1 MKRGLAPLRRAK
13 RITEIVSLIIMIIY
27 FIHFAAIYQ
36 RFPESGDTIIVPLF
50 HLEVNEGCLPLFPP
64 FIISVVLLGTLIVMD
79 RFPRM
84 YRYPQ
89 KITAENIEYQYLMAK
104 VMLNLEIIAAS
115 LFFDILFV
123 GRYREAT
130 LGDPGVSVPLMF
142 AAAGAAAVIY
152 AVYLSKTIKKRQKN
166 PA

>member
-64 FIISVVLLGTLIVMD
+64 FIVSVIVLGALIVMD

-123 GRYREAT
+123 GKYREAT
-130 LGDPGVSVPLMF
+130 QGDPGISVPLMF

-152 AVYLSKTIKKRQKN
+152 VVYILKTIKKKQKN

>member
-64 FIISVVLLGTLIVMD
+64 FIISVVVLGALIVMD

-123 GRYREAT
+123 GKYRKAT
-130 LGDPGVSVPLMF
+130 QGDPGISVPLMF

-152 AVYLSKTIKKRQKN
+152 AVYILKTIKKKQKN

>member
-64 FIISVVLLGTLIVMD
+64 FIVSVIVLGALIVMD

-104 VMLNLEIIAAS
+104 VMLNLEIKAAS

-130 LGDPGVSVPLMF
+130 LGDPGISVPLMS

-152 AVYLSKTIKKRQKN
+152 VVYILKTIKKKQKN